1 MPTAEQAP
9 PGRSEP
15 VSVPEVHFVTGKPLR
30 PGFPEGMQRAV
41 FGMGCFWGAERGFW
55 ELPGVYTTAV
65 GYAGGVPPNPTY
77 QEGCTGLT
85 GHTEVV
91 LAVFDP
97 ALVAYDRLL
106 RHFWEGHD
114 PTQGMRQ
121 GNDVGTQYRSVIHCG
136 DETQLR
142 LAEVSKRTYQPVL
155 QKAGYAEITTEA
167 AWLLRARWYRGGVSG
182 WVDGI
187 TSLGKQDGLITKPFG
202 LWGLGSRGA
211 VTAPERLPP
220 PS

>member
-1 MPTAEQAP
+1 MRFRVDTPTMPTAEQAP

-15 VSVPEVHFVTGKPLR
+15 VSVPEVHFVTGKPLS

-65 GYAGGVPPNPTY
+65 GYAGGVTPNPTY
-77 QEGCTGLT
+77 QEVCTGLT

-97 ALVAYDRLL
+97 ALVSYDRLL

-121 GNDVGTQYRSVIHCG
+121 GNAVGTQYRSVIHCG

-155 QKAGYAEITTEA
+155 QKAGYAEITTE
-167 AWLLRARWYRGGVSG
+167 V
-182 WVDGI
+182 
-187 TSLGKQDGLITKPFG
+187 
-202 LWGLGSRGA
+202 
-211 VTAPERLPP
+211 VTAPPFFYAEEYHQQYLAKNPHGYCGHGGTGVACP
-220 PS
+220 VGLTA